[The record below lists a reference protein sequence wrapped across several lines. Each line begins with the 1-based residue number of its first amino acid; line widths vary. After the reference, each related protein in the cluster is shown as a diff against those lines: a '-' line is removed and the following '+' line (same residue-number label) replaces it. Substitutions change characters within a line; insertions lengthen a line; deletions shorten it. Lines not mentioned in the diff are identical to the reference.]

1 MKKAELQEIVPELLD
16 FFNDYIYHQFEISA
30 EGIPTNADEYR
41 ITPEHIRLLA
51 DSGEKRTA
59 CFAELGLEP
68 FEHTRTTRGE
78 TISSSDKTSFL
89 ILMFYRKIKDENEF
103 ARVLFHEA
111 GHAISAI
118 SSPDYAKVS
127 DAIKID
133 SEEIKTVK
141 LGAMIWSE
149 CIAETIAN
157 RAYEEYITQKETQDG
172 VAPGSYLYRHKFIV
186 QDMAFSLF
194 GQSFLSNGTIDYYTL
209 GMYIAYLLTDPSL
222 EAMREVTS
230 EMALGFDT
238 FNKETAEDF
247 AKLTRFCDH
256 KLYALEKENANNDSE
271 NYGAYW
277 NVDAK
282 WLYDLGA
289 LAETVENDWGYA
301 AAIAMLKKLRG
312 KKS

>member
-1 MKKAELQEIVPELLD
+1 MKKAELQESVPVLLR
-16 FFNDYIYHQFEISA
+16 FFNDYIYHQFEISV
-30 EGIPTNADEYR
+30 EGIPANADEYR
-41 ITPEHIRLLA
+41 IMPEHIRLIA

-68 FEHTRTTRGE
+68 FAHTRTTKGE
-78 TISSSDKTSFL
+78 AISSSDKTNFL

-103 ARVLFHEA
+103 ARVLFHES
-111 GHAISAI
+111 GHVISMI

-133 SEEIKTVK
+133 SEESKTVK
-141 LGAMIWSE
+141 LGAIIWSE
-149 CIAETIAN
+149 CIAEAIAN
-157 RAYEEYITQKETQDG
+157 RVYEEYMTQKETRDG
-172 VAPGSYLYRHKFIV
+172 VAPGSYLYRNRFTV
-186 QDMAFSLF
+186 QDTAFSLF

-222 EAMREVTS
+222 EAMREVIP

-247 AKLTRFCDH
+247 AALTRFCDH

-282 WLYDLGA
+282 WLYRLGA
-289 LAETVENDWGYA
+289 LAEMVENNWECA
-301 AAIAMLKKLRG
+301 AAIAMLKKLTG